1 MKNSN
6 SVDRRKPQKLPS
18 AMVTAVKTP
27 VFCLLLVSSFSFDAA
42 RVGVHSPDVNGV
54 EATYVVAETK
64 DVVVEISDVVVKL
77 SDVVVGLCLA
87 DVVTE
92 PVDDV
97 GRGVDGVV
105 GAGVLGGRQ
114 SGRRE

>member
-1 MKNSN
+1 MKNSD
-6 SVDRRKPQKLPS
+6 SVDRRKPQKQPS

-27 VFCLLLVSSFSFDAA
+27 GFCLLLVASFDSA

-64 DVVVEISDVVVKL
+64 DVVVKL

-87 DVVTE
+87 VDVSPVPDVVTE

-105 GAGVLGGRQ
+105 GAAVLGGRQ
-114 SGRRE
+114 SGRRK